1 MLVVGLAAVVLVASG
16 CASGDPGDGV
26 GDTPAASRPAV
37 ESGAIAPGDFATFVS
52 SNPDAPLVNVHVPY
66 EGHIEGTDSF
76 VAFDEI
82 GDWGELPVDTSAPLA
97 IYCRSG
103 AMSATAADTL
113 AALGYSNIVELDGGM
128 KAWADVGYEL
138 LDDDP
143 RAG

>member
-16 CASGDPGDGV
+16 CASSDPDDGA

-82 GDWGELPVDTSAPLA
+82 GDWGGD
-97 IYCRSG
+97 IK
-103 AMSATAADTL
+103 SATLPDRFQVDYVRVYDLIDAATD
-113 AALGYSNIVELDGGM
+113 N
-128 KAWADVGYEL
+128 
-138 LDDDP
+138 P
-143 RAG
+143 RED